1 MYSDNILVTGANGQ
15 LGRSLRRE
23 VHQKGWTGNWLF
35 TDAAELDITDN
46 TAVARHIAENDI
58 SVVVNCAAYT
68 NVDKAED
75 DREAADLLNN
85 VAVANIAAALAG
97 KNAVFIHV
105 STDYV
110 FDGESCIPYKED
122 DAALPCSVYGI
133 TKKRGED
140 AILKS
145 GCRYMIFRTAWLYS
159 EYGRNFVK
167 TMHSLI
173 SSRETV
179 NVVFDQVGTP
189 TYAAD
194 LADAICKVICSRN
207 YEQGI
212 YHYSNEGVCSWYD
225 FAKEIAAMSGYDC
238 KIQPCH
244 SSEFPSKVRRP
255 HYSVLDKSKVRR
267 VLGLEV
273 PYWRDSLKRCMDNL
287 DKADK
292 NQ

>member
-133 TKKRGED
+133 TKKRGMALFGIWQEFRED
-140 AILKS
+140 HAFP
-145 GCRYMIFRTAWLYS
+145 YIFKGDGER
-159 EYGRNFVK
+159 GF
-167 TMHSLI
+167 
-173 SSRETV
+173 
-179 NVVFDQVGTP
+179 
-189 TYAAD
+189 
-194 LADAICKVICSRN
+194 
-207 YEQGI
+207 
-212 YHYSNEGVCSWYD
+212 
-225 FAKEIAAMSGYDC
+225 
-238 KIQPCH
+238 
-244 SSEFPSKVRRP
+244 RP
-255 HYSVLDKSKVRR
+255 
-267 VLGLEV
+267 G
-273 PYWRDSLKRCMDNL
+273 RDSHIRGRSCRCHLQGYMQPQL
-287 DKADK
+287 
-292 NQ
+292 